1 MVLIS
6 ATSKNKR
13 VNRWLA
19 LFWIAI
25 AELFALSLWFSA
37 SAVLPQLEKEWGMDA
52 VQGSWLTSSVQIGFI
67 FGAIISA
74 FLGLADRVNP
84 RKLFAISCV
93 IGAVVNGLFILSSG
107 MKIGLIL
114 QFCTGITMAGVYPT
128 AVKLL
133 SMWFQNRRGFG
144 IGVLIAALTLGSSL
158 PHFLLLFT
166 SDVSWKVMMVVSSL
180 LALVA
185 AAIMQWALPE
195 APVSSRKSVSVSLG
209 ILKKVIKNRPVML
222 ANYGYFGHMWELYAM
237 WTWIPSFLTA
247 SFKISLIG
255 TSLQEMS
262 TLFSFLTIGL
272 SGAIGCI
279 VGGIYADKIGKARL
293 SMIAMAISSVSSICI
308 GFTFGRSIWFT
319 VIVAVIWGMS
329 VVADSGQFSAVVADL
344 AESEYV
350 GTALT
355 FQMAIGFLFTVISI
369 YLIPV
374 LEPLLGWQLVF
385 SILAIGPIAGIWA
398 MILLRR
404 DEKLR
409 VE

>member
-1 MVLIS
+1 MSLIITF
-6 ATSKNKR
+6 AGNKC

-19 LFWIAI
+19 LFWIAL

-52 VQGSWLTSSVQIGFI
+52 VEGSWLTASVQIGFI
-67 FGAIISA
+67 FGAITSA
-74 FLGLADRVNP
+74 FLGFADRFNP
-84 RKLFAISCV
+84 RKLFALACV
-93 IGAVVNGLFILSSG
+93 IGALVNGLFIVSPG
-107 MKIGLIL
+107 MTSGLIL
-114 QFCTGITMAGVYPT
+114 RFLTGITMAGVYPT

-166 SDVSWKVMMVVSSL
+166 SDVSWKAMMVVSSL

-185 AAIMQWALPE
+185 AAIMQWVLPDV
-195 APVSSRKSVSVSLG
+195 PLPSRKSVSVSLG
-209 ILKKVIKNRPVML
+209 GLKNVIKNRPVMF

-237 WTWIPSFLTA
+237 WTWFPYFLTA
-247 SFKISLIG
+247 SFKISLHG

-262 TLFSFLTIGL
+262 TFFSFFTIGL
-272 SGAIGCI
+272 AGAIGCI

-293 SMIAMAISSVSSICI
+293 SMIAMVISAVSAICI
-308 GFTFGRSIWFT
+308 GFTFGHSIWFT

-329 VVADSGQFSAVVADL
+329 VVADSGQFSAAVVDF

-404 DEKLR
+404 EEKLMF
-409 VE
+409 E